1 MFTYIR
7 PETFGNNPRI
17 VLSRYVLHLFFVFDF
32 SNLDYMWTIVFQC
45 KSWTCWNVPGWN
57 WIINGKSCVSGH
69 CAKTCR

>member
-32 SNLDYMWTIVFQC
+32 SNLDYM
-45 KSWTCWNVPGWN
+45 
-57 WIINGKSCVSGH
+57 
-69 CAKTCR
+69 